1 MGFIIDGLR
10 NLLSG
15 LGTSSDKQSAAT
27 WGLVVPSRQEIDASY
42 RGTWLGRK
50 VHDIPAKDM
59 TREWRAWQAE
69 DDQIEAIEKEE
80 MRLQLRIKCRKA
92 LTLAR
97 LYGGSAIFMG
107 LPGATDQPAPK
118 VIAKGAL
125 RYLHVLHRHELTLG
139 DQVRDPESD
148 IAGLPSRF
156 AWNSSGRTDRE
167 VIIHPSRLICFTGN
181 DLPDGSMG
189 GEIDSWFW
197 GDPLLVAIRDA
208 LLSNDTATA
217 AIAALLN
224 EAKYDIVHIPGLM
237 DSLSSA
243 EYEKTLMERFNIA
256 ALLKSITNTVIL
268 DGGNGTDSSPGEKWE
283 TREQNFAGLPEI
295 QRTMFQLVSG
305 ASDIPATRLIGQSPS
320 GMNATG
326 DSDTRNYYDR
336 LSSEQESELTPAMY
350 PLDEYVIQSATGGRE
365 ASIYYEWNPLWQM
378 TPKEKAERDYLV
390 SQTAEKYAGLN
401 AIPEDAFAAAIQN
414 RLIEDNVFPGLEAAI
429 EESEVELEFGA
440 EPDPAL
446 DPEALPQPAN
456 DPQAPA
462 KAAQQPVSGNSRRRV
477 ANDRARSRLRKR
489 RAMDRDADELLLS
502 DAKPRTLYVSRKV
515 MNASDIRE
523 WAAKQG
529 FENIVPADK
538 MHVTITA
545 SRTPVDW
552 LKMGDN
558 WSSNDKG
565 ELNVLPGG
573 PRIVEPLGDKNAP
586 VLFFAS
592 SDLSYRHENMIREG
606 ASWDFDSYQPHVT
619 ISYEPTSVDLSKVE
633 PYRGPIRLGPEVFEE
648 FVESWTPEAVA
659 AE

>member
-1 MGFIIDGLR
+1 MGFILDGLR

-15 LGTSSDKQSAAT
+15 LGTSNDKQAAAT
-27 WGLVVPSRQEIDASY
+27 WGLVIPSRQEIDASY

-59 TREWRAWQAE
+59 TREWRAWQAD

-97 LYGGSAIFMG
+97 LYGGAAIFMG
-107 LPGATDQPAPK
+107 LPGDTSQPAPK
-118 VIAKGAL
+118 VIQKGAL

-139 DQVRDPESD
+139 DQMRDPESD

-167 VIIHPSRLICFTGN
+167 VNIHPSRLICFTGN

-217 AIAALLN
+217 AISSLLN
-224 EAKYDIVHIPGLM
+224 EAKYDVVHIPGLM

-243 EYEKTLMERFNIA
+243 EYEKQLMERFNIA
-256 ALLKSITNTVIL
+256 ALLKSITNTLIL
-268 DGGNGTDSSPGEKWE
+268 DGGDGSENGGEKWE
-283 TREQNFAGLPEI
+283 VRKQDFNGLPEI

-336 LSSEQESELTPAMY
+336 LSSEQESELTPALY
-350 PLDEYVIQSATGGRE
+350 PLDEYVIQSATGGRDP
-365 ASIYYEWNPLWQM
+365 SIYYEWNPLWQM
-378 TPKEKAERDYLV
+378 TPKEKAERDYIV
-390 SQTAEKYAGLN
+390 SQTAEKYATMN

-429 EESEVELEFGA
+429 EESEVELEFGQ

-462 KAAQQPVSGNSRRRV
+462 NVAKAAMSGNSRRRV

-489 RAMDRDADELLLS
+489 RAMDRDAGELLLT

-515 MNASDIRE
+515 LNADDILS
-523 WAAKQG
+523 WARGQG
-529 FENIVPADK
+529 LKGLEAASEL
-538 MHVTITA
+538 HVTVTF
-545 SRTPVDW
+545 SRAPVDW

-558 WSSNDKG
+558 WSGNGKG
-565 ELNVLPGG
+565 EIEIAAGG
-573 PRIVEPLGDKNAP
+573 PRLVEPLGSEGAI
-586 VLFFAS
+586 VLMFAS
-592 SDLSYRHENMIREG
+592 SELAWRHESMKQNG
-606 ASWDFDSYQPHVT
+606 ASWDFDEYQPHITISYQPQE
-619 ISYEPTSVDLSKVE
+619 IDLAGVE
-633 PYRGPIRLGPEVFEE
+633 PYRGPIRLGPEIFEE
-648 FVESWTPEAVA
+648 ISGSPEAIA